1 MGSIVVFGPRWSGKT
16 TYLAGLAYW
25 PSMGNQNGNSILVEP
40 INQDAKKLVNY
51 TKNQILQQESV
62 KATKLGETKELIY
75 LFNINV
81 KPRFGQAEQINLV
94 AKDYAGEI
102 WSNIEDAG
110 EIIVQDQDFFEEAL
124 LKEVQGWLIMLPGW
138 EWEYDDSYHQVMKI
152 LIELM
157 DSKERLND
165 LRLAVTMSKCE
176 RGEIWPGRIDPEID
190 LFKKELKRT
199 YSLLKEKINPQNLRF
214 YASST
219 FGVLARNDPRPNR
232 LFEAGNKDKA
242 VLRDMR
248 KWQPYNMIAP
258 LYWLNTGKRF
268 WDDI

>member
-16 TYLAGLAYW
+16 TYLTGLAYW
-25 PSMGNQNGNSILVEP
+25 PSMGNQNGNSILVEA
-40 INQDAKKLVNY
+40 INQDAKKLVKKARN
-51 TKNQILQQESV
+51 KILEQAYL
-62 KATKLGETKELIY
+62 KATDMYETKEFIY

-81 KPRFGQAEQINLV
+81 KPRFRQAEQINLV
-94 AKDYAGEI
+94 AKDYTGEI

-124 LKEVQGWLIMLPGW
+124 LKEVQGWLIMLPEW
-138 EWEYDDSYHQVMKI
+138 EREYDDSYHQVMEI

-157 DSKERLND
+157 DSKERLKD

-176 RGEIWPGRIDPEID
+176 RGEIWPGRIDPERD
-190 LFKKELKRT
+190 LFKKRLKRT
-199 YSLLKEKINPQNLRF
+199 YSLLKRKINSQNLRF

-242 VLRDMR
+242 VLRDSS

-258 LYWLNTGKRF
+258 LYWLSTGKRF